1 MCPSISQLR
10 GWHLDG
16 LAAAGAQARDNV
28 RSIDESLDKA
38 ERAIA
43 NAPNWFGQTHDAA
56 TARIEQEVDH
66 GRELCNVFNQIS
78 DNAEDAARDLDSLR
92 SFVLGKVDE
101 AVGRGFT
108 VSDTGEVTHPDSERA
123 EDAEQYQ
130 SAIQSGLD
138 EVDRL
143 DTSYGQALRTYAKDL
158 AAMVHGQPDVTL
170 PSGERIDPD
179 ALVDRMAAITPD
191 ERAALLAALDPETL
205 HALVIADPQQLGN
218 MDGVPF
224 DMRVASNE
232 INIRNALN
240 DELQKVPP
248 DQARVDQLN
257 AMLGTIDDPLTPVSD
272 QVDRQFVGFSP
283 EGNGRMIEM
292 IDSIQPGV
300 NGVGVVVP
308 GTNTNLNGSSSNH
321 KSALA
326 LADQSNSP
334 ILLYVGGD
342 FPQGLDKASDETY
355 ARDMAPKL
363 VDFGHEIDREVARSA
378 AGTPVTYI
386 GHSYGGAI
394 VGTAEQLGLRADR
407 IVHASSA
414 GTGIYT
420 APYENPNPDVQ
431 RFSLTA
437 PGDPIGAI
445 QSLPRDT
452 GIAPMGLPENTD
464 GQVGNPLGGLPA
476 ATDPDNIPGVV
487 RLDTGYYGSAF
498 NDHSPGEI
506 IVGTDGH
513 GQYWDDPNSTA
524 FQNMAGVIAG
534 GDVSQY
540 VDRGIET
547 NAVDINVG
555 DAGNLD
561 EELWDQADAAAS
573 QKAAEYIPF
582 TPDEWEDP
590 WGGVRVTDNPH
601 IGEGYDVK

>member
-1 MCPSISQLR
+1 MRPSISQLR
-10 GWHLDG
+10 GWNLDG

-66 GRELCNVFNQIS
+66 GRELCSVFNQIS
-78 DNAEDAARDLDSLR
+78 DNAEDAARDLGSLR
-92 SFVLGKVDE
+92 SFVLGNVDE

-143 DTSYGQALRTYAKDL
+143 DTSYGQALRTSAKDL

-179 ALVDRMAAITPD
+179 ALVDRMAAMTPD
-191 ERAALLAALDPETL
+191 ERAALLVTLDPETL

-232 INIRNALN
+232 INIRNALT

-248 DQARVDQLN
+248 DQARVDQLY

-292 IDSIQPGV
+292 IGSIQPGV

-487 RLDTGYYGSAF
+487 RLDTGYYGSEF

-601 IGEGYDVK
+601 SGERYDVK